1 MKTSVLL
8 PAAVVAVAAIV
19 VAIGPAQEPGAQT
32 AGEKSFREQVAPPTE
47 LALASGKVDESE
59 TWWSLQALK
68 QPVPPDP
75 KNLGKWVRNA
85 IDRFIAATLVEKGLK
100 PSVPADRVTLI
111 RRVTYDL
118 TGLPP
123 TPEEIDA

>member
-32 AGEKSFREQVAPPTE
+32 AGEKPFREQVAPQPKE
-47 LALASGKVDESE
+47 SALGPGKADESD
-59 TWWSLQALK
+59 TWWSLQPL
-68 QPVPPDP
+68 QRPVPPDP

-100 PSVPADRVTLI
+100 PSV
-111 RRVTYDL
+111 
-118 TGLPP
+118 
-123 TPEEIDA
+123 